1 MKVIFR
7 SLRDVVVTT
16 GRARV
21 VKNEETLY
29 KNVWKMS
36 DQLQLEF
43 AILIRSIDRFDSY
56 LNPGTGVETD
66 VGDK

>member
-21 VKNEETLY
+21 IKNDETLFE
-29 KNVWKMS
+29 NVWKMS

-43 AILIRSIDRFDSY
+43 AILIRIIDRFDSY
-56 LNPGTGVETD
+56 LNLGTGVETD
-66 VGDK
+66 VGD

>member
-21 VKNEETLY
+21 VKNEETLFE
-29 KNVWKMS
+29 NVWKMS

-43 AILIRSIDRFDSY
+43 AILIRIIDRFDSY
-56 LNPGTGVETD
+56 LNLGTGVETN
-66 VGDK
+66 VGT

>member
-7 SLRDVVVTT
+7 SLRDVVVTA

-21 VKNEETLY
+21 VKNEETLFE
-29 KNVWKMS
+29 NVWKMS

-43 AILIRSIDRFDSY
+43 AILIRIIDRFDSY
-56 LNPGTGVETD
+56 LNPGTDVGTD
-66 VGDK
+66 VGD